1 MTYREKR
8 RQKKLLRR
16 LDKEIKE
23 AEGEIARQEITSSAL
38 EKMVNVLFTGKRKIA
53 EQKKLAKDKKKVEEL
68 KGLLEISR
76 ATRDS
81 LKGLK

>member
-16 LDKEIKE
+16 LGKEIKE

-38 EKMVNVLFTGKRKIA
+38 EKMVNVLFTGKKKIA

>member
-23 AEGEIARQEITSSAL
+23 SEREIARQEITSSAL
-38 EKMVNVLFTGKRKIA
+38 EKMANVLFTGKRKIA
-53 EQKKLAKDKKKVEEL
+53 EQKKLAKDKMKVEEL
-68 KGLLEISR
+68 KGLLKISR

-81 LKGLK
+81 LKKLK